1 MQDVYFPS
9 YLTYFIG
16 LLSALFW
23 AISLPFSRFI
33 LGEHSLDQLI
43 YGSTIGV
50 LVGLTMHFFV
60 RDHLLNHIEKVTNFQ
75 QFLKTSLKN
84 NETLSTDIDATTSAE
99 S

>member
-1 MQDVYFPS
+1 M
-9 YLTYFIG
+9 TYCIG

-33 LGEHSLDQLI
+33 LGVHSLDQLI
-43 YGSTIGV
+43 YGSTIGI

-60 RDHLLNHIEKVTNFQ
+60 RDHLLVHIEKVTNFQ
-75 QFLKTSLKN
+75 KFLKTSLKN
-84 NETLSTDIDATTSAE
+84 NETLSTDFDVTTSAE